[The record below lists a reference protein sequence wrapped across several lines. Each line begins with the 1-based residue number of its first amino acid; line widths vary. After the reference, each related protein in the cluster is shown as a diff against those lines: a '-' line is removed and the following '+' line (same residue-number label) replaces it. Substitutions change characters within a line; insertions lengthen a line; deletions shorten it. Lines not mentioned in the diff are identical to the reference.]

1 MTAGIVWCTGAGKG
15 IGRALVLELARRGW
29 TIAASARTAGDLET
43 LAAQA
48 LALGGGRVFAY
59 PLDVTDGPANER
71 TVAAI
76 RADLGPIDLAVLNA
90 GTHIPVTASDFRLEA
105 FRRLFE
111 TNVLGTVAGLAAVL
125 PPMREQRHGHI
136 AVVASVAGY
145 CGLPSAAAYGATK
158 AALISMCEALK
169 PELDACGVRL
179 SVVNPGFVRTPLT
192 DKNPFPMPFL
202 IEADDAARRI
212 ADGLATGRFEIAF
225 PRRMVCL
232 MKLLRALPY
241 PLFFAITRRLVRD

>member
-1 MTAGIVWCTGAGKG
+1 MTAGVAWVTGAGKG
-15 IGRALVLELARRGW
+15 IGRALALELVRRGW
-29 TIAASARTAGDLET
+29 IVAASARTAADLES
-43 LAAQA
+43 LAAEA
-48 LALGGGRVFAY
+48 AGSDSGRVFSY
-59 PLDVTDGPANER
+59 PLDVVDAAANER

-76 RADLGPIDLAVLNA
+76 RADLGTIDLVVLNA
-90 GTHIPVTASDFRLEA
+90 GTHIPTTANDLRIESFRQ
-105 FRRLFE
+105 LFE
-111 TNVLGTVAGLAAVL
+111 INVFGTVAGLAAVL
-125 PPMREQRHGHI
+125 PLMRERRRGHI

-169 PELDACGVRL
+169 PELEAFDVRL

-192 DKNPFPMPFL
+192 GRNPFPMPFL
-202 IEADDAARRI
+202 LEADDAARRI

-241 PLFFAITRRLVRD
+241 PLFFAITRRLVRA